1 MAVLICIPDW
11 YHSGM
16 TTQIAVRLDDSLVEF
31 VDALVR
37 GGRASSRAAAV
48 SSALERE
55 RRRLIAEHD
64 AQILAAAGDDG
75 LGPLV
80 EHVANLGIDLD

>member
-1 MAVLICIPDW
+1 
-11 YHSGM
+11 M
-16 TTQIAVRLDDSLVEF
+16 TTQIAVRLDDSLVAF
-31 VDALVR
+31 VDALVKA
-37 GGRASSRAAAV
+37 GRAGSRAAAV

-75 LGPLV
+75 LGPLIA
-80 EHVANLGIDLD
+80 HVAGLGIELD